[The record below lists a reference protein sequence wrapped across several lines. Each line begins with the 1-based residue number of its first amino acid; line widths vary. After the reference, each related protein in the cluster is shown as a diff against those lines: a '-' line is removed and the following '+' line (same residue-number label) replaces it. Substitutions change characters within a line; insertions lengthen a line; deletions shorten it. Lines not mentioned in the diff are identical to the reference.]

1 MFFRPAHVIPPWAAG
16 GLVHERER
24 FCVPPSQ
31 VTLHFSQS
39 PHVAQPLFTGQKH
52 FEQTLQ

>member
-1 MFFRPAHVIPPWAAG
+1 MSFRPAHVIPPWAAG
-16 GLVHERER
+16 GLVHEPER